1 MLDFFLSHRI
11 LLSPIEVTDGLWL
24 EVFGGTYNGIREL
37 PLPSLMEFTL
47 HLARARVDPIMITQ
61 IIVIGLI
68 FQHADKAGV
77 LSVPRVKLASFSL
90 YYFVQGGQADF
101 NDDLF
106 FASSSISCR

>member
-1 MLDFFLSHRI
+1 
-11 LLSPIEVTDGLWL
+11 
-24 EVFGGTYNGIREL
+24 
-37 PLPSLMEFTL
+37 MEFTL

-90 YYFVQGGQADF
+90 DYFVKGGQADF
-101 NDDLF
+101 KDDLF